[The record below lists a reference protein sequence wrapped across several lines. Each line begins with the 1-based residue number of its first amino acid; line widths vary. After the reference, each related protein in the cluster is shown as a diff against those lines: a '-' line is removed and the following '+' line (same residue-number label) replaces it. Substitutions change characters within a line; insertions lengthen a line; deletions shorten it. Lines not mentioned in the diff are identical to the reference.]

1 MNSQTPQSCL
11 SLAPHLVLASGSPR
25 RRELLDQIGVRYVV
39 QTTDVDESPLANE
52 SALALV
58 ERLAHVKA
66 QAVWN
71 QRQLMQQESLPV
83 LGADTLGLLGNE
95 LLVKPRDY
103 ADAQATLRRMSGQ
116 WHDIFTAV
124 ALVTEQT
131 TRVTVCHS
139 RVKFRS
145 LSDAEIL
152 AYWQSGEPQDKAG
165 AYAIQGIGAI
175 FAERLEGS
183 FSGVMGL
190 PLFETAQLLAAANIK
205 VL

>member
-1 MNSQTPQSCL
+1 MTSQTPQSSAL
-11 SLAPHLVLASGSPR
+11 LAPQLVLASGSPR
-25 RRELLDQIGVRYVV
+25 RRELLDQIGIRYVV
-39 QTTDVDESPLANE
+39 QTTDVDESPLTNE

-58 ERLAHVKA
+58 ERLACVKA
-66 QAVWN
+66 RAVWDVRA
-71 QRQLMQQESLPV
+71 QTQQPLLPV
-83 LGADTLGLLGNE
+83 LGADTLGLLDGE
-95 LLVKPRDY
+95 LLVKPRDF
-103 ADAQATLRRMSGQ
+103 ADAQAMLRRMSGQ
-116 WHDIFTAV
+116 WHAIFTAV
-124 ALVTEQT
+124 AVVTARDTLVNI
-131 TRVTVCHS
+131 CHS